1 MPEIGALHPQLVH
14 FVIAFGII
22 GVAFRVVSLSGRVAW
37 TGPAAAVLLLIAAG
51 ASVLAAEA
59 GDQAH
64 ELAEQIPGVRPAMH
78 DHEEAGEWARNIL
91 VLVGLLEIGAF
102 ALRQKEKLAKGLLVG
117 SAIAGLAGVGALYR
131 AGDFGGKLVY
141 SYAGGV
147 GTRTGDVG
155 DVHRLLIAGLFH
167 QARVAR
173 DSSRFDES
181 ARLTEELVRQAPDDP
196 NVKLL
201 GAESLLRDKKD
212 PNAALAAIATIPVP
226 PDSRFF
232 ALQKDLLASEA
243 LAAAGQKDS
252 ARALLNALAQKFP
265 DSRWIKDAIAKVQ

>member
-1 MPEIGALHPQLVH
+1 MPEIGYFHPQLVH

-22 GVAFRVVSLSGRVAW
+22 GVVFRIVSLAGRLAW
-37 TGPAAAVLLLIAAG
+37 TGPAAAALLLMAAV
-51 ASVLAAEA
+51 ASVIAAEA

-91 VLVGLLEIGAF
+91 VLVGLLEVGAF
-102 ALRQKEKLAKGLLVG
+102 AFRKKEKLAKGLMVG
-117 SAIAGLAGVGALYR
+117 SALVGLAGVGALYR

-141 SYAGGV
+141 SFAGGV
-147 GTRTGDVG
+147 GTRSGDNGDVR
-155 DVHRLLIAGLFH
+155 RLLIAGLYH

-173 DSSRFDES
+173 DSSRFEES
-181 ARLTEELVRQAPDDP
+181 ARLTEELTRQAPDDP

-212 PNAALAAIATIPVP
+212 PNAALAAISAIPVP

-232 ALQKDLLASEA
+232 AIEKDLLASEA

-252 ARALLNALAQKFP
+252 ARALLNALAQKYP
-265 DSRWIKDAIAKVQ
+265 NSRWIKDAIAKVQ

>member
-1 MPEIGALHPQLVH
+1 MPEIGVFHPQLVH
-14 FVIAFGII
+14 FVVALGII
-22 GVAFRVVSLSGRVAW
+22 GVVFRLVSLSGRLAW
-37 TGPAAAVLLLIAAG
+37 TGPAAAALLVMAAV
-51 ASVLAAEA
+51 ASVIAAEA

-91 VLVGLLEIGAF
+91 VLIGLLEVGALV
-102 ALRQKEKLAKGLLVG
+102 LRKKEKVAKGLMVG
-117 SAIAGLAGVGALYR
+117 SALTGLAGAAALYR
-131 AGDFGGKLVY
+131 AGEFGGKLVY

-147 GTRTGDVG
+147 GTRSGDPA
-155 DVHRLLIAGLFH
+155 DVRRLLIAGLYH
-167 QARVAR
+167 EARVAR
-173 DSSRFDES
+173 DSSRFEES
-181 ARLTEELVRQAPDDP
+181 ARLTEELTRQAPDDP
-196 NVKLL
+196 GVRLL

-212 PNAALAAIATIPVP
+212 PNAALAAIAAIPVP

-232 ALQKDLLASEA
+232 AVQKDLLASEA

-265 DSRWIKDAIAKVQ
+265 NSRWIKDAMAKVQ